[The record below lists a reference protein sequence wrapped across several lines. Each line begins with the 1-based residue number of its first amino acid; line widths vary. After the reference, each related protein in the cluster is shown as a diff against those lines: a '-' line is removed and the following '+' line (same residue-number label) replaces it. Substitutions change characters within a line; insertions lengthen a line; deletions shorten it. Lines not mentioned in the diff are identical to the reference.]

1 MMIALLLAALP
12 MIFWD
17 QGPETAVALKQNGI
31 EQVLVPAERLQAWK
45 ATWTGLFAGSLPP
58 IGVPW
63 KKRRRPVSTGKFK

>member
-12 MIFWD
+12 VIFWN

-45 ATWTGLFAGSLPP
+45 TTGLVCSRDHY
-58 IGVPW
+58 
-63 KKRRRPVSTGKFK
+63 RRVECLGRSVSAWC